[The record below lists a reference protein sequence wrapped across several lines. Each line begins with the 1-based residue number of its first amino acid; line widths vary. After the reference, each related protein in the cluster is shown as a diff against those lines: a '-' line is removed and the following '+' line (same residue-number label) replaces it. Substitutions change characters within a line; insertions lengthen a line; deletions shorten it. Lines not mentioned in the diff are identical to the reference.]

1 MATHSGILA
10 WRIPWTEEPGR
21 LPFLGSQRVDGA
33 INTFTLVR
41 IKKKKGRAITRVN
54 KVVDKLEPSYSDD
67 NVKWYTHCKNSL
79 VVPQG
84 VKHRITT

>member
-1 MATHSGILA
+1 MQIKSTVMYREIQMKSTVRYHLPAIKISITKNKLKSGNS
-10 WRIPWTEEPGR
+10 WE
-21 LPFLGSQRVDGA
+21 
-33 INTFTLVR
+33 
-41 IKKKKGRAITRVN
+41 
-54 KVVDKLEPSYSDD
+54 KLEPSVDD